1 MIQVANTSN
10 YCVFPFLNAS
20 FPLSCITIRSA
31 CGSEDSLHILCLLGH
46 FSSQIFLLVAPLL
59 SDHFHHS
66 PGSSGTVSLLDVFPV
81 FPETPVQ
88 TSLLWLQLLHTYLL
102 FLHSQ
107 LYPHLALGLRLLY
120 HIHLHFTGLFAPH
133 IQDVPHKIISS
144 KTCCSF
150 RLPPSQWFIPL
161 SSQLPNPEVGGSS
174 LRLCSLL
181 SPKSTCYKLQ
191 IYTSK
196 ST

>member
-1 MIQVANTSN
+1 MSIWGLSPYSLPPWAFLVTGLSPCCSSAI
-10 YCVFPFLNAS
+10 CPF
-20 FPLSCITIRSA
+20 
-31 CGSEDSLHILCLLGH
+31 
-46 FSSQIFLLVAPLL
+46 
-59 SDHFHHS
+59 HFHHS

-120 HIHLHFTGLFAPH
+120 HIHLHFTGLFALH
-133 IQDVPHKIISS
+133 IQNVPHELISS

-150 RLPPSQWFIPL
+150 RLPPSQWLRPL
-161 SSQLPNPEVGGSS
+161 SLWLPSPETEGTIFPT
-174 LRLCSLL
+174 LL
-181 SPKSTCYKLQ
+181 SFIILMELW
-191 IYTSK
+191 
-196 ST
+196 